1 MATIA
6 KRTKK
11 GSLIILIQGKVTTE
25 RLIKDQIVVG
35 RISNSQE
42 VDVKLDSPVMSK
54 IHGTI
59 YKQGD
64 QYFFAD
70 AGSTN
75 GTYVDGQYYQGN
87 QTVAPLSEGSVIE
100 IRSKNEQ
107 FGVLMIFSMYDYS
120 RQKWNIKYL
129 EDGYTNQVFI
139 GRMVGPDNLEI
150 PSIQIS
156 RQHGVF
162 TRNNNQWIYQDL
174 NSKNGTFLNRV
185 AVRGP
190 VTLSEKDILQIVNIK
205 IIYTRG
211 MLIYNLPNAGCELR
225 IDNIS
230 KIVKCPKT
238 DPAYK
243 NGNHKKCILDRV
255 NVTIEPSEFVA
266 VLGGSG
272 AGKTTFLNCING
284 YEEAT
289 SGAVYMDGIN
299 LYTHKDTLKKQIGY
313 VPQEDL
319 LRNGISVRQTLRY
332 IAKMRLP
339 IDVDK
344 EERERRID
352 QTFNML
358 GLDAK
363 CQASDVKKVS
373 GGQRKRV
380 SIASELVSDPPIL
393 FLDEPTSGL
402 DPETETNLIASLRN
416 LAHTHE
422 KTVIVITHTLKN
434 IDMFD
439 KVLFF
444 APGGKI
450 CFAGSPEEAYEL
462 FQVKDMTDVYKI
474 VRENTS
480 FFEQNYREN
489 YGR

>member
-1 MATIA
+1 M
-6 KRTKK
+6 R
-11 GSLIILIQGKVTTE
+11 
-25 RLIKDQIVVG
+25 
-35 RISNSQE
+35 N
-42 VDVKLDSPVMSK
+42 
-54 IHGTI
+54 
-59 YKQGD
+59 
-64 QYFFAD
+64 
-70 AGSTN
+70 
-75 GTYVDGQYYQGN
+75 GN
-87 QTVAPLSEGSVIE
+87 QWL
-100 IRSKNEQ
+100 
-107 FGVLMIFSMYDYS
+107 
-120 RQKWNIKYL
+120 
-129 EDGYTNQVFI
+129 
-139 GRMVGPDNLEI
+139 
-150 PSIQIS
+150 
-156 RQHGVF
+156 
-162 TRNNNQWIYQDL
+162 YQDL
-174 NSKNGTFLNRV
+174 NSKNGTFINRV
-185 AVRGP
+185 AVKGIQ
-190 VTLSEKDILQIVNIK
+190 TLNEKDIIQIVNVK

-230 KIVKCPKT
+230 KQVKCPKT
-238 DPAYK
+238 DPSYGM
-243 NGNHKKCILDRV
+243 NNHMKCILDRV
-255 NVTIEPSEFVA
+255 TVTVEPSEFVA

-299 LYTHKDTLKKQIGY
+299 LYQHKDTLKKQIGY

-339 IDVDK
+339 ADVSKD
-344 EERERRID
+344 EREKRID
-352 QTFNML
+352 QTFDML

-402 DPETETNLIASLRN
+402 DPETETNLIGSLRQ

-439 KVLFF
+439 KILFF
-444 APGGKI
+444 APGGKL
-450 CFAGSPEEAYEL
+450 CFAGAPEEAYEL
-462 FQVKDMTDVYKI
+462 FQVKDMTEVYRL
-474 VRENTS
+474 VRENTAWY
-480 FFEQNYREN
+480 EQNYRESLN
-489 YGR
+489 N

>member
-1 MATIA
+1 MAQIA
-6 KRTKK
+6 KRTKR
-11 GSLIILIQGKVTTE
+11 GSLIILIQGRISTE
-25 RLIKDQIVVG
+25 RLVKDKNVIG
-35 RISNSQE
+35 RVSNMPD
-42 VDVKLDSPVMSK
+42 VDVMLDSPVMSR

-59 YKQGD
+59 FKNGE
-64 QYFFAD
+64 QYYYVD

-75 GTYVDGQYYQGN
+75 GTFVDGNYYQGN
-87 QTVAPLSEGSVIE
+87 GAAAPLSEGSVIE
-100 IRSKNEQ
+100 VRSHNDQ
-107 FGVLMIFSMYDYS
+107 FGVLMIFSMFDYS
-120 RQKWNIKYL
+120 RQKWNVRYL
-129 EDGYTNQVFI
+129 EDGVTNQVFV
-139 GRMVGPDNLEI
+139 GRAAGQGDICI
-150 PSIQIS
+150 PSVQIS

-162 TRNNNQWIYQDL
+162 VRIDGSWVYQDL
-174 NSKNGTFLNRV
+174 NSKNGTFINR
-185 AVRGP
+185 AVVKGP
-190 VTLSEKDILQIVNIK
+190 VVLNEKDIIQIVNIK

-211 MLIYNLPNAGCELR
+211 MLIYNLPNSGCELR
-225 IDNIS
+225 IDDIS
-230 KIVKCPKT
+230 KVVKCPKT
-238 DPAYK
+238 DPSYK
-243 NGNHKKCILDRV
+243 QNNHMKCILDRV
-255 NVTIEPSEFVA
+255 SVTIEPSEFVA

-299 LYTHKDTLKKQIGY
+299 LYTHKDQLKKQIGY

-339 IDVDK
+339 KDIDK
-344 EERERRID
+344 AEREQRID
-352 QTFNML
+352 QTFHML

-402 DPETETNLIASLRN
+402 DPETETNLIGSLRN
-416 LAHTHE
+416 LAHVHE

-439 KVLFF
+439 KILFF
-444 APGGKI
+444 APGGKL
-450 CFAGSPEEAYEL
+450 CFAGSPEEAYDL
-462 FQVKDMTDVYKI
+462 FNVTDMTDVYKI
-474 VRENTS
+474 IREHTN
-480 FFEQNYREN
+480 EYDQYYRQT
-489 YGR
+489 RR

>member
-1 MATIA
+1 MAQIA

-11 GSLIILIQGKVTTE
+11 GSLIILIKGQVFTE
-25 RLIKDQIVVG
+25 KLEKDNNVLG
-35 RISNSQE
+35 RISNTSD
-42 VDVKLDSPVMSK
+42 VDIKLDSPVMSR

-59 YKQGD
+59 FKENGCY
-64 QYFFAD
+64 YYLD

-75 GTYVDGQYYQGN
+75 GTFVDGKYYQGN
-87 QTVAPLSEGSVIE
+87 GTPVPLLEGSVIE
-100 IRSKNEQ
+100 IRSRNEQ
-107 FGVLMIFSMYDYS
+107 FGVLMIFSMFDYS
-120 RQKWNIKYL
+120 RQKWNVRYL
-129 EDGYTNQVFI
+129 EDGMTNQVYI
-139 GRMVGPDNLEI
+139 GRSAAPDGISI
-150 PSIQIS
+150 PSVQLS

-162 TRNNNQWIYQDL
+162 NRTNETWVYQDL
-174 NSKNGTFLNRV
+174 NSKNGTFINRK
-185 AVRGP
+185 AVKGP
-190 VTLSEKDILQIVNIK
+190 VVLKEKDIIQIVNIK

-211 MLIYNLPNAGCELR
+211 MLIYNLPNSGCELR

-230 KIVKCPKT
+230 KLVKCPKT
-238 DPAYK
+238 DSAYK
-243 NGNHKKCILDRV
+243 QNNHMKCILDSV
-255 NVTIEPSEFVA
+255 SVTIEPSEFVA

-299 LYTHKDTLKKQIGY
+299 LYTHKAQLKKQIGY

-319 LRNGISVRQTLRY
+319 LRNGISVKQTLEF

-339 IDVDK
+339 KDVNK
-344 EERERRID
+344 EEREQRIK
-352 QTFNML
+352 QTFEML
-358 GLDAK
+358 ALDEK

-402 DPETETNLIASLRN
+402 DPETETNLISSLRN
-416 LAHTHE
+416 LAHVHE

-439 KVLFF
+439 KILFF
-444 APGGKI
+444 APGGKL
-450 CFAGSPEEAYEL
+450 CFAGTPEEAYEL
-462 FQVKDMTDVYKI
+462 FHVKDMTDIYKI
-474 VRENTS
+474 VREHTA
-480 FFEQNYREN
+480 EYDLYYRQNCVK
-489 YGR
+489 

>member
-1 MATIA
+1 
-6 KRTKK
+6 
-11 GSLIILIQGKVTTE
+11 
-25 RLIKDQIVVG
+25 
-35 RISNSQE
+35 
-42 VDVKLDSPVMSK
+42 
-54 IHGTI
+54 
-59 YKQGD
+59 
-64 QYFFAD
+64 
-70 AGSTN
+70 
-75 GTYVDGQYYQGN
+75 
-87 QTVAPLSEGSVIE
+87 GSVIE
-100 IRSKNEQ
+100 IRSKNDE
-107 FGVLMIFSMYDYS
+107 FGVLMIFSMFDYS
-120 RQKWNIKYL
+120 RQKWNVRYL
-129 EDGYTNQVFI
+129 EDGTTNQVYI
-139 GRMVGPDNLEI
+139 GRAVGNSDIAI
-150 PSIQIS
+150 PSVQMS

-162 TRNNNQWIYQDL
+162 TRTNGNWVYQDL
-174 NSKNGTFLNRV
+174 NSKNGTFINRM
-185 AVRGP
+185 AVKGS
-190 VTLSEKDILQIVNIK
+190 VVLKEKDIIQIVNIK

-211 MLIYNLPNAGCELR
+211 MLIYNLPNSGCELK

-230 KIVKCPKT
+230 KVVKCPKT
-238 DPAYK
+238 DPSYNQNK
-243 NGNHKKCILDRV
+243 HMKCILDRV

-299 LYTHKDTLKKQIGY
+299 LYTHKDQLKKQIGY

-339 IDVDK
+339 KDINK
-344 EERERRID
+344 TEREQRID

-402 DPETETNLIASLRN
+402 DPETETNLISSLKN
-416 LAHTHE
+416 LAHVHE

-439 KVLFF
+439 KILFF
-444 APGGKI
+444 APGGKL

-462 FQVKDMTDVYKI
+462 FNVKDMTDVYKI
-474 VRENTS
+474 IREHTD
-480 FFEQNYREN
+480 EYDRYYRQS
-489 YGR
+489 YMR

>member
-1 MATIA
+1 MAQIA
-6 KRTKK
+6 KRTKR
-11 GSLIILIQGKVTTE
+11 GSLIILIQGQVSTE
-25 RLIKDQIVVG
+25 RLMSDQNVIG
-35 RISNSQE
+35 RVSNNN
-42 VDVKLDSPVMSK
+42 DVHVMLDSPVVSR

-59 YKQGD
+59 FKKD
-64 QYFFAD
+64 NQYFYVD

-75 GTYVDGQYYQGN
+75 GTFVDGKYYQGN
-87 QTVAPLSEGSVIE
+87 GAAAPLSEGSVIE
-100 IRSKNEQ
+100 IRSRNEQ
-107 FGVLMIFSMYDYS
+107 FGVLMIFSMFDYS
-120 RQKWNIKYL
+120 RQKWNVRYL
-129 EDGYTNQVFI
+129 EDGMTNQVYI
-139 GRMVGPDNLEI
+139 GRLVGPRDISI
-150 PSIQIS
+150 PSVQMS

-162 TRNNNQWIYQDL
+162 NRVNGRWVYQDL
-174 NSKNGTFLNRV
+174 NSKNGTFINR
-185 AVRGP
+185 AIVRGP
-190 VTLSEKDILQIVNIK
+190 VALNEKDILQVVNIK

-211 MLIYNLPNAGCELR
+211 MLIYNMPNSGCELR

-238 DPAYK
+238 DPSY
-243 NGNHKKCILDRV
+243 NQNNHMKCILDRV
-255 NVTIEPSEFVA
+255 TVTIDPSEFVA

-289 SGAVYMDGIN
+289 SGHVYMDGID
-299 LYTHKDTLKKQIGY
+299 LYSHKDQLKKQIGY

-339 IDVDK
+339 KDVDTR
-344 EERERRID
+344 EREQRID

-402 DPETETNLIASLRN
+402 DPETETNLISSLRS
-416 LAHTHE
+416 LAHVHE

-444 APGGKI
+444 APGGKL
-450 CFAGSPEEAYEL
+450 CFAGTPDEAYEL
-462 FQVKDMTDVYKI
+462 FNVKDMTDVYKI
-474 VRENTS
+474 IREHTA
-480 FFEQNYREN
+480 EYDAYYRQT
-489 YGR
+489 RR